1 MILKTLKKSQVVQL
15 PMIYPDVHKSR
26 NFENLKI
33 FSFYSFDKNA
43 FLFVRSKKCFFF
55 KRGLRGYPLTSDFV
69 HCVRTRC
76 TKSMLAKLPFPT
88 ETGRFCPL
96 FVNLKL
102 NI

>member
-33 FSFYSFDKNA
+33 FPLTVLTKTLFYSSEIKNV
-43 FLFVRSKKCFFF
+43 FL
-55 KRGLRGYPLTSDFV
+55 KRGVRGYPLTSDFV

-96 FVNLKL
+96 FVN
-102 NI
+102 